1 MRSKNGYTVIELI
14 VLIAVLGI
22 VSLVFLAKTS
32 YIFKDDNAA
41 KVNDGAVIENQ
52 AEKYAESI
60 KEELKEENTKV
71 ILVQTLIDNNYL
83 VADENGKYV
92 SREDETKYLND
103 EKIEINYN
111 VEEDKINVVYPK

>member
-32 YIFKDDNAA
+32 YVFKDDNSA

>member
-1 MRSKNGYTVIELI
+1 MRSKNGYTVIELV
-14 VLIAVLGI
+14 VLIAILG
-22 VSLVFLAKTS
+22 VVTLVFLTKTS
-32 YIFKDDNAA
+32 YIFKKEQSAKINDD
-41 KVNDGAVIENQ
+41 AVIENQ

-103 EKIEINYN
+103 EKIEISYN
-111 VEEDKINVVYPK
+111 AEEDKINVVYPK